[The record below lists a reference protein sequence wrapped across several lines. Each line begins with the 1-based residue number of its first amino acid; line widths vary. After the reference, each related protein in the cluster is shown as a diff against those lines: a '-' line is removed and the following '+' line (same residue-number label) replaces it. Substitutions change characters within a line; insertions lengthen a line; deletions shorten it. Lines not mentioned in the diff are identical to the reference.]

1 MYGVGKLFPHPI
13 DDNNEGV
20 EIMYKTKFLDDTT
33 MTNLINEIID
43 DIINL
48 RDSSEHQISDFDLVI
63 DKLRKIEGGLNYNS
77 KEERLLYEQID
88 E

>member
-1 MYGVGKLFPHPI
+1 MIVKIEG
-13 DDNNEGV
+13 NNT
-20 EIMYKTKFLDDTT
+20 MYKTKFLDDTT
-33 MTNLINEIID
+33 MTNLIDEIID
-43 DIINL
+43 DIIDL

-77 KEERLLYEQID
+77 KEEKLLYEQ

>member
-1 MYGVGKLFPHPI
+1 
-13 DDNNEGV
+13 
-20 EIMYKTKFLDDTT
+20 MYKTKFLDDTT
-33 MTNLINEIID
+33 MTNLIDEIID
-43 DIINL
+43 DIIDL

-77 KEERLLYEQID
+77 KEEKLLYEQID

>member
-1 MYGVGKLFPHPI
+1 MF
-13 DDNNEGV
+13 
-20 EIMYKTKFLDDTT
+20 KTKFLDDTT
-33 MTNLINEIID
+33 MKNLIDEIID
-43 DIINL
+43 DIIDL

-77 KEERLLYEQID
+77 KEEKLLYEQIN

>member
-1 MYGVGKLFPHPI
+1 MIVKIEG
-13 DDNNEGV
+13 NNT
-20 EIMYKTKFLDDTT
+20 MYKTKFLDDTT
-33 MTNLINEIID
+33 MTNLIDEIID
-43 DIINL
+43 DIIDL

-77 KEERLLYEQID
+77 KEEKLLYEQID

>member
-1 MYGVGKLFPHPI
+1 MIVKIEG
-13 DDNNEGV
+13 NNT
-20 EIMYKTKFLDDTT
+20 MYKTKFLDDTT
-33 MTNLINEIID
+33 MTNLIDEIID
-43 DIINL
+43 DIIDL

-77 KEERLLYEQID
+77 KEERLLYEQ

>member
-1 MYGVGKLFPHPI
+1 MIV
-13 DDNNEGV
+13 NEGV

-33 MTNLINEIID
+33 MTNLIDEIID
-43 DIINL
+43 DIIDL

-77 KEERLLYEQID
+77 KEEKLLYEQ

>member
-1 MYGVGKLFPHPI
+1 
-13 DDNNEGV
+13 
-20 EIMYKTKFLDDTT
+20 MYKTKFLDDTT
-33 MTNLINEIID
+33 TTNLIDEIID
-43 DIINL
+43 DIIDL

-77 KEERLLYEQID
+77 KEEKLLYEQID

>member
-1 MYGVGKLFPHPI
+1 MF
-13 DDNNEGV
+13 
-20 EIMYKTKFLDDTT
+20 KTKFLDDTT
-33 MTNLINEIID
+33 MKNLIDEIID
-43 DIINL
+43 DIIDL

-77 KEERLLYEQID
+77 KEERLLYEQ

>member
-1 MYGVGKLFPHPI
+1 
-13 DDNNEGV
+13 
-20 EIMYKTKFLDDTT
+20 MYKTKFLDDTT

-77 KEERLLYEQID
+77 KEEKLLYEQID